1 MGLDMYLTRNHYVRN
16 WSHRPDR
23 DYKVSAKMNNKSVPF
38 LGSVGEVTSIREGV
52 LCWRK
57 ANAIHKWFV
66 DNVQDGDDDCGKYYV
81 GIEQLQEL
89 RHACLAVIASPERA
103 EELLPTQGGMFYGST
118 EFDEYYL
125 EDLRMTAKVIEKLVQ
140 QQIQAKDMKHS
151 MDFEYS
157 SSW

>member
-1 MGLDMYLTRNHYVRN
+1 MGLDMHLTRNHNVRN

-23 DYKVSAKMNNKSVPF
+23 DYKVSAKMNNKRVPF
-38 LGSVGEVTSIREGV
+38 LGSVGEVTSIREEV
-52 LCWRK
+52 LYWRK

-66 DNVQDGDDDCGKYYV
+66 DNVQGGNDDCGTYYV
-81 GIEQLQEL
+81 STEHLQEL
-89 RHACLAVIASPERA
+89 RHVCLAVISSPERA
-103 EELLPTQGGMFYGST
+103 EELLPTQSGFFYGST

-140 QQIQAKDMKHS
+140 QEIQAVDMKHS
-151 MDFEYS
+151 MHFEYS

>member
-1 MGLDMYLTRNHYVRN
+1 
-16 WSHRPDR
+16 
-23 DYKVSAKMNNKSVPF
+23 MNNKSVPF
-38 LGSVGEVTSIREGV
+38 LGSVGEVTSIREEV